1 MLATEFCGIELANPL
16 VNGSGTLDALVAGTL
31 GLGAFVTKTV
41 TLNPREGN
49 PPPRIA
55 ETPSG
60 MINSIGLAN
69 PGLERFCAH
78 TLPQLAQLG
87 APLMVSVGGWSP
99 REYEVAVE
107 RIAADPA
114 VRVIELNVS
123 CPNVE
128 SGCISIG
135 TDPAETRSL
144 VTRCRTATDLPV
156 TVKLSPNVA
165 DIGAI
170 AEAAAAGG
178 AAGLVLIN
186 TLRGIA
192 LDRDTL
198 QPLLGGGGG
207 GLSGPAIKPAGLHAV
222 HRAFEVTGLPIIGMG
237 GAASSTDVVE
247 YLAAGA
253 TLVGLGTALFT
264 DPGLP
269 HQILHDLPAEV
280 TRHGRPTVAELVG
293 SAHNIERKAL
303 LKLES

>member
-1 MLATEFCGIELANPL
+1 
-16 VNGSGTLDALVAGTL
+16 
-31 GLGAFVTKTV
+31 
-41 TLNPREGN
+41 
-49 PPPRIA
+49 
-55 ETPSG
+55 
-60 MINSIGLAN
+60 
-69 PGLERFCAH
+69 
-78 TLPQLAQLG
+78 
-87 APLMVSVGGWSP
+87 MVSVGGWSP
-99 REYEVAVE
+99 REYEVAVQ
-107 RIAADPA
+107 RIGADPA

-135 TDPAETRSL
+135 TDAGETRSL
-144 VTRCRTATDLPV
+144 VERCRSVTDLPV

-178 AAGLVLIN
+178 AAGLVLVN

-207 GLSGPAIKPAGLHAV
+207 GLSGPAIKPVGLHAV
-222 HRAFEVTGLPIIGMG
+222 HRAYELTGLPIVGMG
-237 GAASSTDVVE
+237 GAASSADVIE

-264 DPGLP
+264 NPGLP
-269 HQILHDLPAEV
+269 GQILDELPAEV
-280 TRHGRPTVAELVG
+280 ARHGRPRLAELVG